1 MKRYLGLFES
11 KHTEHQE
18 IIILRTFNQKDSLAT
33 TSRET
38 TGKSSTGIKY
48 KRNKPES
55 ANIRRWFKPAGNKVN
70 VPSAKKKRSEES
82 SKIVMD

>member
-1 MKRYLGLFES
+1 M
-11 KHTEHQE
+11 
-18 IIILRTFNQKDSLAT
+18 